1 MAVAQHTTT
10 LGLTVADGEANDA
23 FEACLAAIREDNA
36 REKPSAHPLA
46 AITVIPAADRAV

>member
-23 FEACLAAIREDNA
+23 FEASLAAIREANA